1 MYDLCVQQQPLS
13 HNGDNRAPD
22 GPALVL
28 VHSLLT
34 DSTAYDLAA
43 PMLAQNRRVVRV
55 SLPGFGTTPPL
66 DIAEPTIFDLA
77 DVVASALDD
86 AGVGT
91 DAAVLGNGLG
101 AFVVVALAIAHG
113 DQFGDLIVANG
124 GASFSPER
132 QGAFTT
138 MSDLVS
144 ASGMEAV
151 VDVAVKRIFTDE
163 YLSSHPT
170 AIDERRSVLVKTD
183 PTAFAAACR
192 ALRDMDLREQVTK
205 ITNRTLVIAGG
216 ADGTTPPEMAHD
228 LAARIPGAETVELEG
243 CGHCPPLEQPAEFVQ
258 AVEDFLSRTS
268 Q

>member
-1 MYDLCVQQQPLS
+1 MYDLEVQRQQPLDDDGLS
-13 HNGDNRAPD
+13 AAK

-34 DSTAYDLAA
+34 DSSAYDLTA
-43 PMLAQNRRVVRV
+43 PTLAQNRRVVRV

-66 DIAEPTIFDLA
+66 DISEPTIFDLA
-77 DVVASALDD
+77 DVVAAALDE
-86 AGVGT
+86 AEVGP

-113 DQFGDLIVANG
+113 DRFGDLIVANG
-124 GASFSPER
+124 GASFSPES

-144 ASGMEAV
+144 NNGMEAV
-151 VDVAVKRIFTDE
+151 VDVAVKRIFTND
-163 YLSSHPT
+163 YLASHPA
-170 AIDERRSVLVKTD
+170 AIGERREVLVKTD
-183 PTAFAAACR
+183 PVAFAAACR
-192 ALRDMDLREQVTK
+192 ALRDMDLREQAAK

-228 LAARIPGAETVELEG
+228 LAARIPGAELIELDG
-243 CGHCPPLEQPAEFVQ
+243 CGHCPPLEQPDEFVQ
-258 AVEDFLSRTS
+258 AVEDFLDRANR
-268 Q
+268 